1 MRRPNPVLW
10 LYYAF
15 GGRLPDRYRDWV
27 LHDGTTRHWLRRAFL
42 RTLTQCVPVVIVLLV
57 LFLVFGVPWY
67 FAAGCVVL
75 GLVVSIYYALS
86 YSAESIDARL
96 THYGYPP
103 RYASTLREERY
114 DDEHQGDQERYREMW
129 RRED

>member
-1 MRRPNPVLW
+1 VLW

-27 LHDGTTRHWLRRAFL
+27 LHDGVSPHWLRRAFL
-42 RTLTQCVPVVIVLLV
+42 RTLTQCVPVVVVLLV

-86 YSAESIDARL
+86 YSAESIDGRL
-96 THYGYPP
+96 TRYGYPP
-103 RYASTLREERY
+103 RYASTLRQERY
-114 DDEHQGDQERYREMW
+114 DDEHQGDQERYRDMW
-129 RRED
+129 RQED